1 MHCSLGTGG
10 RELTSFSLGGELN
23 LAADLLDSGDA
34 PDLLDLQVALLEVP
48 HLLQALPGVHPA
60 GLGLEP
66 QQVPGQAPWETSD
79 RSCQCHM
86 SRQVMSYILATTPTW
101 HQQSCPVRSCSSH
114 LRWHLGVVVVSYQPP
129 NCTNAQMGN
138 GGFWTRALKICPHT
152 WSHPDPAGQGPTS
165 PLQGRGP
172 STPPPRQARAG
183 LVKPGNSL

>member
-86 SRQVMSYILATTPTW
+86 TNDRSW
-101 HQQSCPVRSCSSH
+101 HI
-114 LRWHLGVVVVSYQPP
+114 
-129 NCTNAQMGN
+129 
-138 GGFWTRALKICPHT
+138 FK
-152 WSHPDPAGQGPTS
+152 
-165 PLQGRGP
+165 
-172 STPPPRQARAG
+172 TPPP
-183 LVKPGNSL
+183 PGISNLALSDLAPRISDGTWG